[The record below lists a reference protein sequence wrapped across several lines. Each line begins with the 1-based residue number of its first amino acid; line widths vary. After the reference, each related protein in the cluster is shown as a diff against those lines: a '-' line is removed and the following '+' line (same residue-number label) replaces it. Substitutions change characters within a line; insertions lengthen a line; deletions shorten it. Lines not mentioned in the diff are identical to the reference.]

1 MQKILYKT
9 SDENLITYFFQKSDV
24 IVGNLLANSRL
35 SPYFLHKGS
44 SLKIIKTADD

>member
-1 MQKILYKT
+1 MYIELGYP
-9 SDENLITYFFQKSDV
+9 NIHYLLLIKKPP

-44 SLKIIKTADD
+44 SLMIIKAADD